1 MPLVLSTQYC
11 YDNMMNRIKTVEKLS
26 NNTRKIT
33 YKTPIRGGPYSMF
46 SYILTEAEYNKQVKS
61 SK

>member
-1 MPLVLSTQYC
+1 MPVILSTQYC
-11 YDNMMNRIKTVEKLS
+11 YDNMMNRIKTIEKLS

-46 SYILTEAEYNKQVKS
+46 SYIITEEEYYNKYK
-61 SK
+61 